1 MRKQGGFTIIEV
13 SLFLSISAV
22 VAAALLFSMIAMVRQ
37 QQWNDSMNTMRTLI
51 QNEYQNVAN
60 GINGRVGQN
69 PCNDDSSNTAG
80 HSKGCMYIGRLISF
94 NTTNSTYTVS
104 DVVATNPNACS
115 DSANSSACSTEAG
128 ALGKIGLT
136 VSGSNNHGG
145 ATKVSWNGNLGGI
158 ATFPQGA
165 ISSTAPETFSAS
177 NNSIAILRSPI
188 NGQVNVFVGGSNI
201 LTALSGS
208 GKPFAILISSGGGS
222 LGANSG
228 AICVNAGATAN
239 VFRGSWPNSGDKQS
253 VRCSF

>member
-37 QQWNDSMNTMRTLI
+37 QQWNDSMNTMRTLV

-104 DVVATNPNACS
+104 DVVATSPNACS
-115 DSANSSACSTEAG
+115 NSANSSACSTEAG

-158 ATFPQGA
+158 ATFPRGA
-165 ISSTAPETFSAS
+165 SSSTAPETFSAS
-177 NNSIAILRSPI
+177 DSGIAIIRSPI
-188 NGQVNVFVGGSNI
+188 NGQVNVFVGD
-201 LTALSGS
+201 LTEP
-208 GKPFAILISSGGGS
+208 GKPFAILISSGGGA
-222 LGANSG
+222 LGTNSG